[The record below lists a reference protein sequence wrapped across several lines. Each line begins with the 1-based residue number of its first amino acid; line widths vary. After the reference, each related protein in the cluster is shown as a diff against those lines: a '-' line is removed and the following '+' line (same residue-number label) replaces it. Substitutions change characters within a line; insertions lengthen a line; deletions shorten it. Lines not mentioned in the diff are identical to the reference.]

1 MKQTQN
7 QHQFLRFCSH
17 LKYFSTFLM
26 LHILALDFEAKGH
39 EMAPKTKIYFINV
52 SYLLNLVKK
61 MSKLCSVM

>member
-1 MKQTQN
+1 MKKTQN

-61 MSKLCSVM
+61 CQNYVL